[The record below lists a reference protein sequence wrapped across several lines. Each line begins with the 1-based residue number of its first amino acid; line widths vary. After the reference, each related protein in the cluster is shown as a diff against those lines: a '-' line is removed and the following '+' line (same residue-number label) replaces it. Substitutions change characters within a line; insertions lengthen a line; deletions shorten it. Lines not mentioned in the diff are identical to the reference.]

1 MNQQFI
7 YSVNVTSSV
16 DGDTY
21 VFRRSTSETTTIVN
35 DPFDVLR
42 LEKSQFP
49 KVIHLGTHS
58 LLELDEFIIIN
69 PNSHKSK
76 KRT

>member
-1 MNQQFI
+1 MNQQSIF
-7 YSVNVTSSV
+7 SVNVTSSAI
-16 DGDTY
+16 GDTY

-35 DPFDVLR
+35 NPFDVLR

-49 KVIHLGTHS
+49 KVIRIGTHS

-69 PNSHKSK
+69 PDSHKSK
-76 KRT
+76 KRK